1 MGQRLEYRKASP
13 EAIEAMLQMEGYVR
27 RCGLEKS
34 LLELVKTRTSQIND
48 CAYCLDMHTKDARAE
63 GETEQR
69 LYTLEVWRE
78 TPFFTE
84 QEREALAW
92 TEALTELAVLK
103 DVPDDVYE
111 NLRRQFNEKEM
122 VDLTL
127 AIITIN
133 GWNRFGVGF
142 RPPPGKYEPRRSRK

>member
-1 MGQRLEYRKASP
+1 
-13 EAIEAMLQMEGYVR
+13 MLQMERYVR

-34 LLELVKTRTSQIND
+34 LLELVRSRASQING
-48 CAYCLDMHTKDARAE
+48 CAYCLDMHTKDARTE

-78 TPFFTE
+78 TSFFS
-84 QEREALAW
+84 EREQAALTW
-92 TEALTELAVLK
+92 TEVLTELPVHK
-103 DVPDDVYE
+103 DVSDDVYE
-111 NLRRQFNEKEM
+111 TLCQHFNDKETA
-122 VDLTL
+122 DLTL

-142 RPPPGKYEPRRSRK
+142 RLLPRRI